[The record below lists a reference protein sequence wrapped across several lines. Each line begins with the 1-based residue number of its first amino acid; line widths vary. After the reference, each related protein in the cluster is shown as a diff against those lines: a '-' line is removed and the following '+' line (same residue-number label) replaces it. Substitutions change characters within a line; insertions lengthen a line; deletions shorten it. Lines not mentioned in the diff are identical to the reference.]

1 MSMLFPLRVFSRIRT
16 REALC
21 HCGMFQTI
29 KAILSD
35 VYIPLSAK
43 SAILNDQ
50 QYQIWFMNTAYALP
64 HIRPGSCRLL
74 GSEPARIAMF
84 EARILWSCRSATI
97 WNWCRAVGW
106 SMGGSCKTSSN
117 GQSSRS
123 TAPSSQGEEFCRMS
137 SACNQSCL
145 QSFPASLS
153 CNPFASCNDIDMLH
167 SCSFLLTPSLMGE
180 SFTCKAKLVS
190 WWFEYWVVLALN
202 HTKLPVM
209 ISWAQKHFP
218 SMCQRLLLTVLFE
231 GFCWSRL
238 CSRNWTASRRSQL
251 QGLAQASHEFVSR
264 LFRRPRFKMLQLD
277 PSRS

>member
-35 VYIPLSAK
+35 VYPLSAK

-123 TAPSSQGEEFCRMS
+123 TASSGQGEEFCRMS

-167 SCSFLLTPSLMGE
+167 SCS
-180 SFTCKAKLVS
+180 
-190 WWFEYWVVLALN
+190 EYWVVLALN